1 MDYFRPSAIHFQ
13 KYGCYTNLKPNANPN
28 SEYGKWIREEI
39 RRCYEG
45 YIRKSDGEW
54 ITGDMYFF
62 LNYCPIQLIK
72 HDKKGNTIRT
82 IDFPKVW
89 DGHYYKSHYINQCR
103 LEGHHAMELASRGKG
118 KSYFAAALLA
128 KRFILGESAEV
139 NKKV

>member
-54 ITGDMYFF
+54 ITGYMYF
-62 LNYCPIQLIK
+62 LKYLEEVLGRLDIQF
-72 HDKKGNTIRT
+72 R
-82 IDFPKVW
+82 
-89 DGHYYKSHYINQCR
+89 Q
-103 LEGHHAMELASRGKG
+103 
-118 KSYFAAALLA
+118 
-128 KRFILGESAEV
+128 
-139 NKKV
+139 